1 MLNVAT
7 KTGVEA
13 GTYGKS
19 LYMLMEITYYGNSEN
34 SKQTDP
40 SAYPRHEVGSKR
52 SGHKMKPRSKNSG
65 FRSASPFG
73 GVGPTYICS
82 ICKKRTRETG
92 HDESSCELC
101 KSCYLK
107 ELMTNE
113 HSDHGHDQPVDGCP
127 SCKHEA
133 EWEAENDMSWAEH
146 KKIEQQKLEEKRN

>member
-1 MLNVAT
+1 M
-7 KTGVEA
+7 K
-13 GTYGKS
+13 
-19 LYMLMEITYYGNSEN
+19 
-34 SKQTDP
+34 
-40 SAYPRHEVGSKR
+40 
-52 SGHKMKPRSKNSG
+52 KPRSKNSG

-107 ELMTNE
+107 ELMINE

-127 SCKHEA
+127 SCKYEA

-146 KKIEQQKLEEKRN
+146 KKIEQQKLEEKRNKEICRDCGKVGPRDIMGRCPPCRKAEYEAYLKSKEDEMDEHGRWKME

>member
-1 MLNVAT
+1 
-7 KTGVEA
+7 
-13 GTYGKS
+13 
-19 LYMLMEITYYGNSEN
+19 MEQM
-34 SKQTDP
+34 K
-40 SAYPRHEVGSKR
+40 
-52 SGHKMKPRSKNSG
+52 KPRSKNSG

-107 ELMTNE
+107 ELMINE
-113 HSDHGHDQPVDGCP
+113 HSDYGHDQPVDGCP

-146 KKIEQQKLEEKRN
+146 KKIEQQKLEEKRNKEICRDCGKVGRRDMMGRCPPCADASYLAYLKSKEDPDFDPFRKME